1 MMRSLRLLL
10 FLILTVTLA
19 GSAVSVAGTTPPD
32 TGAQFTEPPDGLRDH
47 RYCEVIVAFRSGF
60 KARLEV
66 YNTFGLNDC
75 PGDLWDELDE
85 DALAE
90 ELDAKTVRF
99 NGPRYWVVNSVESGE
114 DGDSK
119 TVDFGGI
126 EMALSAVVTMK
137 GRGGQ
142 EPYSEN
148 TVERT
153 RSATFTYL
161 AGNEIYELTSPEGD
175 VYRMQSY
182 SQVVDPSLAIDDLKS
197 LGDRLDLPEGWTFQA
212 RVLTEDS
219 KLMAEEES
227 YVVTDDFKNAYQR
240 VRSHD

>member
-1 MMRSLRLLL
+1 MIRSIRLLL

-32 TGAQFTEPPDGLRDH
+32 TGAQFTEPPDDLRDH
-47 RYCEVIVAFRSGF
+47 RYCEVIAAFRSGL

-66 YNTFGLNDC
+66 YTTFGLNSC

-90 ELDAKTVRF
+90 ELDAKAVKF

-114 DGDSK
+114 DGDSR

-126 EMALSAVVTMK
+126 EMALSAVMTMK

-148 TVERT
+148 TVKRT
-153 RSATFTYL
+153 RAASFIYL
-161 AGNEIYELTSPEGD
+161 AGNEVYELTSPEGD

-197 LGDRLDLPEGWTFQA
+197 LGDRLELPEGWTFQA

-219 KLMAEEES
+219 ELMAEEEA
-227 YVVTDDFKNAYQR
+227 YVVTDDLKNTYQR